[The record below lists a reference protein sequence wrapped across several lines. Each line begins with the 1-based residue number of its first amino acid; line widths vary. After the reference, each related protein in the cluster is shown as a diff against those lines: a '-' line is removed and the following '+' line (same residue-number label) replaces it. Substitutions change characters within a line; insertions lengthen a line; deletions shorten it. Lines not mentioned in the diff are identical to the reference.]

1 MHESS
6 CGLKASESCNSWKG
20 NLCCEK
26 ISEKNDFKQILAK
39 VYTSTFPGSNFNT
52 AYRIEYVA

>member
-1 MHESS
+1 MASKH
-6 CGLKASESCNSWKG
+6 LKVVTVGSETCVVRKF
-20 NLCCEK
+20 LK
-26 ISEKNDFKQILAK
+26 KNDFKQILAK